1 MPEARS
7 AAEKEEEEDGG
18 GGGGE
23 RGRQEMLEKERE
35 NEQLHR

>member
-23 RGRQEMLEKERE
+23 RGRQEVLEKEWE